1 MKKIIRLAASVL
13 AVLSLALCF
22 SACQKE
28 TNVTIDIEKLAEDLS
43 KVKYVDDMVKLD
55 DAVVEA
61 SYALTSDAK
70 KAVVY
75 GASGATP
82 EEIIIAEYE
91 SANAARDAMSKYS
104 DRVAA
109 QKKTFDTYNAEYRP
123 LLNQMILQQNGQFII
138 YCVSSDYDAAV
149 KIVDSYFGK

>member
-1 MKKIIRLAASVL
+1 MKRIIRLLASVL
-13 AVLSLALCF
+13 AILTLALCF
-22 SACQKE
+22 SACAKE
-28 TNVTIDIEKLAEDLS
+28 DTVTIDIEKLAKELS

-55 DAVVEA
+55 DAVVSA
-61 SYALTSDAK
+61 TYALTSGAK

-123 LLNQMILQQNGQFII
+123 LLNQMILQQNGKYII

-149 KIVDSYFGK
+149 KIVNSYVAK